1 MNITRCGGLAAICAL
16 FFCLGLAGAALA
28 ADPGKKPDG
37 FRGIAWGTEA
47 SSLKDM
53 TLVETDG
60 EFTDYDRKG
69 DKKDLGGMP
78 VAMVTYGFYKGKFY
92 HAAIA
97 YEGTT
102 GFDAVQEH
110 LAAKY
115 GPPDAVAERTDDAG
129 RAYVLAAWN
138 WPGYAYIGHR
148 RYKDGSAGRV
158 FYFYSPLVEASK
170 AAAASSVATAAM
182 DPQAPGAGKAPATQA
197 KPRPGSDE
205 KPGKPEPVA
214 RPSSPAPAAP
224 AVQDEAA
231 PSLADKAS
239 TRPAPTIPAE
249 PGQGRTHV
257 VEKGDMLSALAK
269 RYGVPRNDILAA
281 NPGINPTNLKLGQTL
296 IIPAG
301 GKAPAVSE
309 PQAAVTTSAAAP
321 EAHAP
326 PVPEAKPA
334 QKPHPPMETAAAP
347 ETAPA
352 SVSGEEARPVQKA
365 PSEAVKTPA
374 TEKKA
379 APGTHIIVQ
388 GDMISGLAK
397 RYGVTEK
404 DILKAN
410 PGLKASNLKLGAVV
424 RLPHGA
430 TLGAAEPHGA
440 AEVAASAPEPK
451 TEPRTEPKPEPRT
464 EPKLESKPEAKAEG
478 NAEPSPGPKAEAAP
492 EMAAP
497 PAKPGPKADSTAQ
510 AGVETKPEPTPQP
523 APEATP
529 RVAGPEP
536 GTAPKAETRQAAPN
550 DGQKAQAARP
560 REHVLE
566 FDDTVSGLAKRY
578 GVTEKAILKANP
590 GLDSRKLKPGRKI
603 KIP

>member
-1 MNITRCGGLAAICAL
+1 MNTTRFGGLAAICAML
-16 FFCLGLAGAALA
+16 LCLGLAGAALA
-28 ADPGKKPDG
+28 ADPEKKPDG

-47 SSLKDM
+47 ASLKDM

-78 VAMVTYGFYKGKFY
+78 VAMVTYGFYKGQFY

-97 YEGTT
+97 YEGAT

-115 GPPDAVAERTDDAG
+115 GPPDAVAERSDDAG

-182 DPQAPGAGKAPATQA
+182 DPQAPGAGKASATQA

-205 KPGKPEPVA
+205 KPGKPGPVG
-214 RPSSPAPAAP
+214 RPSSAASLDRPAPSAS

-231 PSLADKAS
+231 PSPAVQVGA
-239 TRPAPTIPAE
+239 RPAPTIPAA

-269 RYGVPRNDILAA
+269 RYGVPRKDILAA
-281 NPGINPTNLKLGQTL
+281 NPGINPTNLKLGQTV

-301 GKAPAVSE
+301 GKAQAGSE
-309 PQAAVTTSAAAP
+309 PQAAAPETHAAAAP
-321 EAHAP
+321 EA
-326 PVPEAKPA
+326 KP
-334 QKPHPPMETAAAP
+334 AP
-347 ETAPA
+347 ETASASETAPA
-352 SVSGEEARPVQKA
+352 PVSGEEASPVPKA
-365 PSEAVKTPA
+365 QSEAVKAPA
-374 TEKKA
+374 PEKKA
-379 APGTHIIVQ
+379 APGAHIIVQ

-404 DILKAN
+404 AILKAN

-430 TLGAAEPHGA
+430 TMGAAEQQGA
-440 AEVAASAPEPK
+440 PDVAATAPEPK
-451 TEPRTEPKPEPRT
+451 PEPGTEPKPEPKVAAKPET
-464 EPKLESKPEAKAEG
+464 KPEPEAKVV
-478 NAEPSPGPKAEAAP
+478 
-492 EMAAP
+492 AAP
-497 PAKPGPKADSTAQ
+497 PAKPEARS
-510 AGVETKPEPTPQP
+510 ESTPQP
-523 APEATP
+523 APEAAP

-536 GTAPKAETRQAAPN
+536 GTAPKAEARQAASE
-550 DGQKAQAARP
+550 DGQKAQATRP

-578 GVTEKAILKANP
+578 GVTEKAIFKANP